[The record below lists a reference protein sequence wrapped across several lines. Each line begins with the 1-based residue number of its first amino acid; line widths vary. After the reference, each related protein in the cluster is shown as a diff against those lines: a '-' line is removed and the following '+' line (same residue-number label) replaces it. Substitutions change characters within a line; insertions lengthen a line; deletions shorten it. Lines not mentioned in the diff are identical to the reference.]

1 MAMIAPP
8 SDGTILN
15 YAFQNW
21 FPMLDR
27 SVRGV
32 KGWQMARPRSFSAE
46 EAVAA
51 AAAVFWS
58 KGYRDTAIS
67 DLERATGLNR
77 SSLYSAFGTKQAIF
91 GLALQWYLRGFI
103 GPWLAPME
111 RRGADPGD
119 IERFFAGLAA
129 FFRAGDQAGR
139 GCLMINTIAEDEGR
153 GTLLGSQA
161 RAFRDRLAAAFANA
175 MTGQHEPGLVPEQA
189 QLLTAATFGIWLAA
203 RIDPASA
210 AQACDAAAARVRSW
224 QQAPDRRGS
233 LP

>member
-1 MAMIAPP
+1 
-8 SDGTILN
+8 
-15 YAFQNW
+15 
-21 FPMLDR
+21 MLDR

-32 KGWQMARPRSFSAE
+32 KGWQMARPRSFSTE
-46 EAVAA
+46 DAVAA

-58 KGYRDTAIS
+58 KGYRDTAIA

-103 GPWLAPME
+103 GPRLAPME
-111 RRGADPGD
+111 RPGADLGD

-129 FFRAGDQAGR
+129 YFRADGQARR
-139 GCLMINTIAEDEGR
+139 GCLMINTIAEDQGR
-153 GTLLGSQA
+153 GTLLGGQA
-161 RAFRDRLAAAFANA
+161 QAFRDRLAAAFANA
-175 MTGQHEPGLVPEQA
+175 MTGQYEPGMVSEQA

-210 AQACDAAAARVRSW
+210 AQACDATAARIRDW
-224 QQAPDRRGS
+224 QHPPDRQGN
-233 LP
+233 PA

>member
-1 MAMIAPP
+1 LGETVL
-8 SDGTILN
+8 D

-46 EAVAA
+46 DAVAA

-58 KGYRDTAIS
+58 KGYRDTAIA

-91 GLALQWYLRGFI
+91 GLALNWYLRRFI
-103 GPWLAPME
+103 GPRLAPME
-111 RRGADPGD
+111 RPGAGLGD

-129 FFRAGDQAGR
+129 FFRTGGQARR

-153 GTLLGSQA
+153 GTLLGDQA
-161 RAFRDRLAAAFANA
+161 QAFRDRLSAAFANA
-175 MTGQHEPGLVPEQA
+175 MAGQHEPGLVSEQA
-189 QLLTAATFGIWLAA
+189 QLLTATTFGVWLAA

-210 AQACDAAAARVRSW
+210 AHACDATAARIRSW
-224 QQAPDRRGS
+224 QHVPDGPGN
-233 LP
+233 LC